1 MLDSDCKNSASWI
14 SSHCNSLVP
23 WSCDKIYCF
32 FFKRWENRHRENV
45 TLFRTAELL
54 SKEFPDFQPQV
65 LSQITVHSH
74 TGRVY
79 KLQVKKSR
87 MTSLDADL
95 RIRNRNMVPS
105 CFAKVHFR
113 QGTFFTASDVCLQTW
128 AKKLE
133 AQRSVTVSH

>member
-1 MLDSDCKNSASWI
+1 MTRFTVSFLKDGKTDI
-14 SSHCNSLVP
+14 E
-23 WSCDKIYCF
+23 CDFVQDRRTFI
-32 FFKRWENRHRENV
+32 KR
-45 TLFRTAELL
+45 
-54 SKEFPDFQPQV
+54 EFPDFQPQV

-105 CFAKVHFR
+105 CILQK
-113 QGTFFTASDVCLQTW
+113 FTLDREPFSLLQMFVYR
-128 AKKLE
+128 LG
-133 AQRSVTVSH
+133 QRSLKLKGL